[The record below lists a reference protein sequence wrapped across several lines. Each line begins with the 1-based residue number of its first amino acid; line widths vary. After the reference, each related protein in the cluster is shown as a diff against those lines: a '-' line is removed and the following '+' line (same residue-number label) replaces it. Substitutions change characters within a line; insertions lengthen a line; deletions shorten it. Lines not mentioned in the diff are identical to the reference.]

1 MCSHARGFAVML
13 TESFRAR
20 TRVLLGAHP
29 LPMLFP
35 SEPWSEEDLETIADV
50 FRAHVWLQNDV
61 VTDKDP
67 YVDWLERW
75 AFHQGVV
82 R

>member
-1 MCSHARGFAVML
+1 ML

-50 FRAHVWLQNDV
+50 FRAHVWLQNEV
-61 VTDKDP
+61 VTDEDP
-67 YVDWLERW
+67 YSEWLERW
-75 AFHQGVV
+75 AFHKGAV